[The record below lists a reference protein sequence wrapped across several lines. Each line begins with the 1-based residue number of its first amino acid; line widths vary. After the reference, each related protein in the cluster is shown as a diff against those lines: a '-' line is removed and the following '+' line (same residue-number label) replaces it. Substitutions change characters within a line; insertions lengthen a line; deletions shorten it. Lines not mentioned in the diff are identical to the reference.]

1 MGRVRAR
8 TSAHSGLGRSHP
20 RSYDICLHCRRLA
33 IISGVLDILA
43 ARLLGAML
51 LVFSALALAPLIFAT
66 ARDHISW
73 GANAYSQT
81 AVGAVW
87 NIADAQS
94 KQNHPCGQPPEYG
107 LLRKR
112 YRIGGE
118 LI

>member
-1 MGRVRAR
+1 LLLAD
-8 TSAHSGLGRSHP
+8 SIAFSGMMVGILEVGAIRSQFTPNH
-20 RSYDICLHCRRLA
+20 RR
-33 IISGVLDILA
+33 ISI
-43 ARLLGAML
+43 
-51 LVFSALALAPLIFAT
+51 SALALAPLIFAT